1 MFADYHVHTEFSDDS
16 QYPMENVAADAIAMG
31 MEEICFTDHVDYGIK
46 RDWDDPRGILY
57 RRGGPGEPERMPLAN
72 VDYERYAMEIRRL
85 QDIYKD
91 RIALKFGME
100 FGMQISTVPQY
111 RKLFSRFPF
120 DFVILSVHEVDNRE
134 LWTQDYQRG
143 KTQQAYN
150 EGYYEQILRLV
161 SVYHDYSVLGHL
173 DLVSRYDKAGRYPI
187 QKLLPV
193 LSEILKIVIRD
204 GKGIEVNTSCYRY
217 GLNDLTPSIGILK
230 LYRQLGGQIITVG
243 SDSHKKEHL
252 GAYIPEARRMLKEL
266 GFQWF
271 CTYEEMEPRFQPL

>member
-16 QYPMENVAADAIAMG
+16 QYPMEDVAADAIAMG
-31 MEEICFTDHVDYGIK
+31 MEEICFTDHVDYGVK

-57 RRGGPGEPERMPLAN
+57 RRGGPGEPEPLAN
-72 VDYERYAMEIRRL
+72 VDYARYAMEIRRL
-85 QDIYKD
+85 QDVYKD
-91 RIALKFGME
+91 RIAIKFGLE
-100 FGMQISTVPQY
+100 FGMQTSTIPQY
-111 RKLFSRFPF
+111 RKLFSRYPF
-120 DFVILSVHEVDNRE
+120 DFVILSVHEVDDLE

-161 SVYHDYSVLGHL
+161 SAYRDYSVLGHL
-173 DLVSRYDKAGRYPI
+173 DLVSRYDQAGRYPV

-217 GLNDLTPSIGILK
+217 GLNDLTPSIEILK
-230 LYRQLGGQIITVG
+230 LYRQMGGQIITVG

-252 GAYIPEARRMLKEL
+252 GAHIPETRRMLKEL
-266 GFQWF
+266 GFRWF
-271 CTYEEMEPRFQPL
+271 CTYEKMEPRFQQL

>member
-31 MEEICFTDHVDYGIK
+31 MEEICFTDHVDYGVK

-72 VDYERYAMEIRRL
+72 ADYARYAMEIRRL
-85 QDIYKD
+85 QDVYKD
-91 RIALKFGME
+91 RLAIKFGME
-100 FGMQISTVPQY
+100 FGMQTSTIPQY
-111 RKLFSRFPF
+111 RKLFSRYPF

-134 LWTQDYQRG
+134 LWKQDYQWG

-150 EGYYEQILRLV
+150 EGYYEQILNLV
-161 SVYHDYSVLGHL
+161 SVYRDYSVLGHL
-173 DLVSRYDKAGRYPI
+173 DLVSRYDRAGRYPV

-217 GLNDLTPSIGILK
+217 GLNDLTPSIEILK
-230 LYRQLGGQIITVG
+230 LYRQMGGQIITVG

-252 GAYIPEARRMLKEL
+252 GAHIPEAQRMLKEL

-271 CTYEEMEPRFQPL
+271 CTYEKMEPRFQQL